1 MSFRLLALD
10 IDGTLL
16 GSNKGVSPRTH
27 AAISAARARGVHLV
41 LVTGRRYP
49 AARRVAESL
58 GGGVPLVLHNGALI
72 VEAGSVLRC
81 RPLARAA
88 AASAVRLGRTQGA
101 DAVVHVGQQG
111 EGRLLIERVSP
122 DNKLLV
128 DYLER
133 SGSDVVRVDDLL
145 TALWAGEDPM
155 QVMFAGPQSA
165 MDALLPPLRGALGD
179 GASLERTTYPH
190 YGVGIIDVLHAGVGK
205 AEALAF
211 LQVRWGLTQSETL
224 AIGDNWNDREML
236 ECAGLGLVMG
246 NADPALCALGLP
258 VLPSNDED
266 GVAVAL
272 ETYVLGGRSG

>member
-1 MSFRLLALD
+1 MPFRLLALD

-16 GSNKGVSPRTH
+16 GSSKGVSVRTH
-27 AAISAARARGVHLV
+27 AAIAASRARGVHLV

-81 RPLARAA
+81 RPLTRAA
-88 AASAVRLGRTQGA
+88 AASAVRLGRGQNA
-101 DAVVHVGQQG
+101 DAVVHAGQRG

-122 DNKLLV
+122 GNKLLV
-128 DYLER
+128 DYLDR
-133 SGSDVVRVDDLL
+133 SGSDVMRVDDLL
-145 TALWAGEDPM
+145 TALWAGPDPM
-155 QVMFAGPQSA
+155 QVMFAGPQPA
-165 MDALLPPLRGALGD
+165 MDALLPPLRGVLG
-179 GASLERTTYPH
+179 GQGRIERTTYPQR
-190 YGVGIIDVLHAGVGK
+190 GVGIIDILHPGVGK

-211 LQVRWGLTQSETL
+211 LQRRWGVKQGETL

-236 ECAGLGLVMG
+236 ERAGLGLVMG
-246 NADPALCALGLP
+246 NADSALRALGLP

-272 ETYVLGGRSG
+272 ETYVLGGGR